1 MKRIAFSLLLLFL
14 TAGTLSAQLLQK
26 MTEITKTVWRNYP
39 TECEVNYS
47 TFLFLK
53 LHKPMKEVRSSLVD
67 SLEATFITESHSA
80 DYVSIVKQNDDNR
93 CSMDYTLIWKPSKTP
108 DPPQDDFFHGH
119 PWVGNSGDALLD
131 NRNDSLYFEASIL
144 TGLSWHDAFSAGITK
159 YNVPELDE
167 KLKSIRKANH
177 TKSEKLKLKGISQC
191 WDDAV
196 GYKYEITCDADK
208 MYDEMM
214 CYIID
219 EYVLQGEPYI
229 GVSHISNTHPYFI
242 VCLYAYSPQ
251 QTEERVI
258 AFCKQ
263 NDKLVVVD
271 LTNQHHLGA
280 NEIHQHIPTCLGLI
294 KQQSL

>member
-1 MKRIAFSLLLLFL
+1 MKRIAFSLILMFL

-26 MTEITKTVWRNYP
+26 MTEITKTVWRNFP

-47 TFLFLK
+47 TFLSLTLK
-53 LHKPMKEVRSSLVD
+53 MPMKEVRSSLVD

-108 DPPQDDFFHGH
+108 EPPQDDFFHGH
-119 PWVGNSGDALLD
+119 PWVGNSGFASLD

-159 YNVPELDE
+159 YEVPELDR
-167 KLKSIRKANH
+167 KLKSIRNANH
-177 TKSEKLKLKGISQC
+177 TKSKKLKLKGNSLLC
-191 WDDAV
+191 DDVV

-208 MYDEMM
+208 LYEEMM

-219 EYVLQGEPYI
+219 EYVLPRVPYVGI
-229 GVSHISNTHPYFI
+229 KHFDNTHQY
-242 VCLYAYSPQ
+242 VVSLYGLSPQQ

-258 AFCKQ
+258 AFYKQ

-280 NEIHQHIPTCLGLI
+280 NEIHQHIPTCLSMI